1 LSKGV
6 PFANPYVIDKPIIE
20 ASHFYGRIDLL
31 DWIENSL
38 DKGQPLLVVQGP
50 HRMGKSSLLHRLATH
65 LGSKYMVFP
74 VAEVAESRLDLL
86 LWQIALAI
94 TESLPG
100 DIVFSLQDPLGEEPK
115 REDFEGQASYF
126 GEEFL
131 PRLSKVVGGKG
142 LLLALDD
149 FHLWGGGDSALQA
162 ELLSYLTS
170 LELPLLLTWEGP
182 TEEMLSPAL
191 VWRLGPL
198 DREEA
203 RRLITEPSAEILDY
217 DYEAQERIL
226 TLTSGHP
233 YFVQLLC
240 YALFE
245 RCASKR
251 WVLTQDVDEVVPETM
266 VLGGGFIEH
275 LLAASSPQERVA
287 LAALGAM
294 RGIHGLI
301 LEEEVCYFVE
311 RRRIPLS
318 PEELRVALHRL
329 VERGL
334 LVSMAPHTYRFQVEL
349 LRDWLGKKEEFGGS
363 LVGEVRPGGRI
374 GLGLKRF
381 LWPMAAALLVILL
394 FLWSMRSRSQP
405 PTGGEEG
412 QGGPVSPTPTSL
424 VAIEASPTQPLAARQ
439 TIAYMFWEGESGT
452 WEIYLMASDG
462 SNRTPLTQNEV
473 NDTWPSWSYD
483 GGRLLFVSER
493 DGNRE
498 IYLMDVNGSEQANLS
513 RNPAPDSSP
522 SFSPD
527 GTRIVFASHRD
538 GNWEIYIMDADGSQQ
553 ARVTFNEEPDYAPV
567 WSPDGTKIAFVS
579 ERDGNKEIYVME
591 ADGSEETRLTYNEA
605 TDTSPAWSPDGTKI
619 AFESYRDDDMEL
631 YIMNAD
637 GSGQR
642 DLIND
647 HTADDHGP
655 SWSPDGSQILCYS
668 NRDGN
673 WDIYQIEVDGTGRV
687 NLTKSAEA
695 EQGPA
700 WRP

>member
-1 LSKGV
+1 MSKGV
-6 PFANPYVIDKPIIE
+6 PFANPYVIDKPIVE
-20 ASHFYGRIDLL
+20 ASHFYGRLDLL
-31 DWIENSL
+31 DWIESSL

-50 HRMGKSSLLHRLATH
+50 HRIGKSSLLHQLPTH
-65 LGSKYMVFP
+65 LGSKYMVFL
-74 VAEVAESRLDLL
+74 VGEVADSRLDLL
-86 LWQIALAI
+86 LWQIALAM
-94 TESLPG
+94 TGSLPEEA
-100 DIVFSLQDPLGEEPK
+100 VFSSQDPGGEEPK

-126 GEEFL
+126 GEKFL
-131 PRLSKVVGGKG
+131 PRLSKVVGGRR

-149 FHLWGGGDSALQA
+149 FHLWAGGDSGVQA

-170 LELPLLLTWEGP
+170 LKLNLLLTWEGP
-182 TEEMLSPAL
+182 AGEMLSPAL
-191 VWRLGPL
+191 IWRLGPL
-198 DREEA
+198 DRKEA
-203 RRLITEPSAEILDY
+203 ERLITEPSAEILEY

-226 TLTSGHP
+226 ALTSGHP

-240 YALFE
+240 YALLE
-245 RCASKR
+245 RCASKG
-251 WVLTQDVDEVVPETM
+251 WVLVQDVDEVVPESM
-266 VLGGGFIEH
+266 ALGESYLEH
-275 LLAASSPQERVA
+275 LLAAFPSQERVT

-301 LEEEVCYFVE
+301 LEEEVCYLLQ

-329 VERGL
+329 VERGI
-334 LVSMAPHTYRFQVEL
+334 LVNMGPHTYRFQVEL
-349 LRDWLGKKEEFGGS
+349 LRVWLGKAEGFRESLFGERTPRGK
-363 LVGEVRPGGRI
+363 GGPG
-374 GLGLKRF
+374 LERF
-381 LWPMAAALLVILL
+381 FWPMAAALLVIVL
-394 FLWSMRSRSQP
+394 FLWSTRSRSQP
-405 PTGGEEG
+405 PTGGE
-412 QGGPVSPTPTSL
+412 GGAIPATPTTLGAIGVSPTQ
-424 VAIEASPTQPLAARQ
+424 TQPPSQ
-439 TIAYMFWEGESGT
+439 TIAYMFWEEESGS

-483 GGRLLFVSER
+483 GRRLLFVSER

-498 IYLMDVNGSEQANLS
+498 IYLMNADGSEQVNLS
-513 RNPAPDSSP
+513 RNPAPDSHP

-527 GTRIVFASHRD
+527 GTKIAFASHRD
-538 GNWEIYIMDADGSQQ
+538 GNWEIYIMDGDGSDQ

-567 WSPDGTKIAFVS
+567 WSPDGTKIGFVS
-579 ERDGNKEIYVME
+579 ERDGNTEVYVME
-591 ADGSEETRLTYNEA
+591 TDRWEATRLTSNEA

-619 AFESYRDDDMEL
+619 AFESYRDNDMEI
-631 YIMNAD
+631 YIVNAD

-642 DLIND
+642 TLTND

-655 SWSPDGSQILCYS
+655 SWSPDGSQIVYFS

-673 WDIYQIEVDGTGRV
+673 WDIYRIGVDGTGRV
-687 NLTKSAEA
+687 NLTNSAEG

>member
-6 PFANPYVIDKPIIE
+6 PFANPYVIDKPVVE
-20 ASHFYGRIDLL
+20 ASHFYGRLDLL
-31 DWIENSL
+31 DWVESSL
-38 DKGQPLLVVQGP
+38 DKGQPLLIVQGP
-50 HRMGKSSLLHRLATH
+50 HRIGKSSSLHQLGAH
-65 LGSKYMVFP
+65 LGSNYMVFLLG
-74 VAEVAESRLDLL
+74 EMAESRLDRL
-86 LWQIALAI
+86 LWQIALAM
-94 TESLPG
+94 TESLPEE
-100 DIVFSLQDPLGEEPK
+100 IALSLQAPLPGLLS
-115 REDFEGQASYF
+115 FEGQASYF

-131 PRLSKVVGGKG
+131 PRLSKAVGGKP

-170 LELPLLLTWEGP
+170 LKLNLLLTWEGP
-182 TEEMLSPAL
+182 AGGMLSQAL

-203 RRLITEPSAEILDY
+203 RRLITEPGAGILDY

-226 TLTSGHP
+226 ALTSGHP

-245 RCASKR
+245 RCVSKG
-251 WVLTQDVDEVVPETM
+251 WVLIQDVDEVVPETM
-266 VLGGGFIEH
+266 ALGKSYLQH

-294 RGIHGLI
+294 RGIQGLI
-301 LEEEVCYFVE
+301 LEEEVCYLLQ
-311 RRRIPLS
+311 RRRIRLS

-349 LRDWLGKKEEFGGS
+349 LRVWLGKEEEFGGS
-363 LVGEVRPGGRI
+363 LIKEVRPGKR

-381 LWPMAAALLVILL
+381 FWPVAAALLVILL
-394 FLWSMRSRSQP
+394 FLWSIRSRLQP
-405 PTGGEEG
+405 PTGGEGG
-412 QGGPVSPTPTSL
+412 QGGPVTTPTSL
-424 VAIEASPTQPLAARQ
+424 AASGVSPTEPPPPRQ
-439 TIAYMFWEGESGT
+439 NIAYMFWEEESGT

-462 SNRTPLTQNEV
+462 SNRTPLTKNEV

-483 GGRLLFVSER
+483 GRLVFVSER

-498 IYLMDVNGSEQANLS
+498 IYLMNADGSKQVNLS
-513 RNPAPDSSP
+513 QNPAPDSSP

-527 GTRIVFASHRD
+527 GRRIVFSSRRD

-553 ARVTFNEEPDYAPV
+553 ARVTRNEEPDYAPV

-579 ERDGNKEIYVME
+579 ERDGNKEIYVM
-591 ADGSEETRLTYNEA
+591 DTTDDWEETRLTSNEA
-605 TDTSPAWSPDGTKI
+605 TDTSPAWSPDGTRI
-619 AFESYRDDDMEL
+619 AFESYRDDDMEI

-637 GSGQR
+637 GAGQR
-642 DLIND
+642 NLTND
-647 HTADDHGP
+647 HTVDDYGP
-655 SWSPDGSQILCYS
+655 SWSPDGSQIIYYAY
-668 NRDGN
+668 RDGN
-673 WDIYQIEVDGTGRV
+673 WDLYLIGVDGTGRV
-687 NLTKSAEA
+687 NLTDSAEA

>member
-1 LSKGV
+1 
-6 PFANPYVIDKPIIE
+6 
-20 ASHFYGRIDLL
+20 
-31 DWIENSL
+31 
-38 DKGQPLLVVQGP
+38 
-50 HRMGKSSLLHRLATH
+50 
-65 LGSKYMVFP
+65 MVFP
-74 VAEVAESRLDLL
+74 IGEMAESGLDLL
-86 LWQIALAI
+86 LWQIALAM
-94 TESLPG
+94 TGSLP
-100 DIVFSLQDPLGEEPK
+100 EEPK
-115 REDFEGQASYF
+115 REDFEGQPSYF

-131 PRLSKVVGGKG
+131 PRLSKAVGGKS

-170 LELPLLLTWEGP
+170 LNLPLLLTWEGP
-182 TEEMLSPAL
+182 IGEMLSQAL
-191 VWRLGPL
+191 IWRLGPL

-203 RRLITEPSAEILDY
+203 ERLITEPSAEILDY

-226 TLTSGHP
+226 ALTSGHP

-245 RCASKR
+245 RCVSKR
-251 WVLTQDVDEVVPETM
+251 WVLRQDVDEVVPET
-266 VLGGGFIEH
+266 VALGEGYLEH

-287 LAALGAM
+287 LATLGAM

-301 LEEEVCYFVE
+301 LEEEVCYLLQ

-349 LRDWLGKKEEFGGS
+349 LRVWLGKAGEFGRS
-363 LVGEVRPGGRI
+363 LVGEVRPGKRGP
-374 GLGLKRF
+374 GLQRF
-381 LWPMAAALLVILL
+381 FWPVAAALVVILL
-394 FLWSMRSRSQP
+394 FLWSMSSRWQP
-405 PTGGEEG
+405 PSGGEGG
-412 QGGPVSPTPTSL
+412 QGGPVSPTPTSRAGIG
-424 VAIEASPTQPLAARQ
+424 VSPTEPLPPRQ
-439 TIAYMFWEGESGT
+439 SIAYMFWEEESGS

-473 NDTWPSWSYD
+473 NDTGPSWSYD
-483 GGRLLFVSER
+483 GRLVFVSER

-498 IYLMDVNGSEQANLS
+498 IYLMDADGSKQVNLT

-527 GTRIVFASHRD
+527 GRRIVFASRRD
-538 GNWEIYIMDADGSQQ
+538 GNWEIYIMDADGSDQ
-553 ARVTFNEEPDYAPV
+553 ARVTFNEKPDYAPA
-567 WSPDGTKIAFVS
+567 WSPDGTRIAFVS

-591 ADGSEETRLTYNEA
+591 TDDWEETRLTHNEA
-605 TDTSPAWSPDGTKI
+605 TDTSPAWSPDGAKI
-619 AFESYRDDDMEL
+619 AFESYRDGDMEI

-642 DLIND
+642 NLTND

-655 SWSPDGSQILCYS
+655 SWSPDGSQIIYYS

-673 WDIYQIEVDGTGRV
+673 WDIYRIGVDGTGRV
-687 NLTKSAEA
+687 NLTESAEA

>member
-1 LSKGV
+1 MSKGV
-6 PFANPYVIDKPIIE
+6 PFANPYVIDKPVVE
-20 ASHFYGRIDLL
+20 ASHFYGRLDLL
-31 DWIENSL
+31 EWIESSL
-38 DKGQPLLVVQGP
+38 EKGQPLLVVQGP
-50 HRMGKSSLLHRLATH
+50 HRIGKSSLLHQLGTP
-65 LGSKYMVFP
+65 LGSEYMVFP
-74 VAEVAESRLDLL
+74 MGEMAESRLDLL
-86 LWQIALAI
+86 LWQMALAM
-94 TESLPG
+94 TRSLPEEIG
-100 DIVFSLQDPLGEEPK
+100 LSFQDPTGEEPR

-131 PRLSKVVGGKG
+131 PRLSKAVGGKP

-162 ELLSYLTS
+162 ELLSYLAS
-170 LELPLLLTWEGP
+170 LRVALLLTWEGP
-182 TEEMLSPAL
+182 TEEMLSQAL

-198 DREEA
+198 DGEEA

-226 TLTSGHP
+226 ALTCGHP

-245 RCASKR
+245 RCASKG
-251 WVLTQDVDEVVPETM
+251 WVLRQDVDEVVPETM
-266 VLGGGFIEH
+266 VLGKSYLEH
-275 LLAASSPQERVA
+275 LLAASSPPERVA

-301 LEEEVCYFVE
+301 LEEEVCYLLQ
-311 RRRIPLS
+311 RRKIPLS
-318 PEELRVALHRL
+318 PEKLRVALHRL

-349 LRDWLGKKEEFGGS
+349 LRVWLGKAEEFGGS
-363 LVGEVRPGGRI
+363 LIKEVRPGKRGP
-374 GLGLKRF
+374 GFSRF

-394 FLWSMRSRSQP
+394 FLWSIRSRSQP
-405 PTGGEEG
+405 PAGGEGG
-412 QGGPVSPTPTSL
+412 QGGPLSPTPTGL
-424 VAIEASPTQPLAARQ
+424 TAIGVSPTQPAPARQ
-439 TIAYMFWEGESGT
+439 TIAYMFWEEESGT

-483 GGRLLFVSER
+483 GRRLLFVSQR

-498 IYLMDVNGSEQANLS
+498 IYIMNPDGSEQVNLS
-513 RNPAPDSSP
+513 RNPAPDTSP

-527 GTRIVFASHRD
+527 GTRIVFASRRD

-591 ADGSEETRLTYNEA
+591 ADGSEERRLTYNEA
-605 TDTSPAWSPDGTKI
+605 TDTSPAWSPDGMKI
-619 AFESYRDDDMEL
+619 AFESYRDDDMEI

-637 GSGQR
+637 GSGPR
-642 DLIND
+642 NLTND
-647 HTADDHGP
+647 HTVDDYGP
-655 SWSPDGSQILCYS
+655 SWSPDGTQILYYS

-673 WDIYQIEVDGTGRV
+673 WDLYRIEVDGTGSV
-687 NLTKSAEA
+687 NLTNSAGA

>member
-1 LSKGV
+1 
-6 PFANPYVIDKPIIE
+6 
-20 ASHFYGRIDLL
+20 
-31 DWIENSL
+31 
-38 DKGQPLLVVQGP
+38 
-50 HRMGKSSLLHRLATH
+50 
-65 LGSKYMVFP
+65 MVFP
-74 VAEVAESRLDLL
+74 VGEMAESRLDLL
-86 LWQIALAI
+86 LWQIALAM
-94 TESLPG
+94 TGSLPEE
-100 DIVFSLQDPLGEEPK
+100 IALSLQAPLPGFPS
-115 REDFEGQASYF
+115 FEGQAAYF

-131 PRLSKVVGGKG
+131 PRLSEVVGGKT

-170 LELPLLLTWEGP
+170 LKLTLLLTWEGP
-182 TEEMLSPAL
+182 TGEMLSQAL

-226 TLTSGHP
+226 ALTSGHP

-245 RCASKR
+245 RCASKG
-251 WVLTQDVDEVVPETM
+251 WVLIQDVDEVVPETM
-266 VLGGGFIEH
+266 ILGEGYLEH

-294 RGIHGLI
+294 RGIQGLI
-301 LEEEVCYFVE
+301 LEEEVCYLLQ

-318 PEELRVALHRL
+318 PEELRAALHRL
-329 VERGL
+329 LERGL

-349 LRDWLGKKEEFGGS
+349 LRVWLGKTEEFGGP
-363 LVGEVRPGGRI
+363 LVGEVRPGEKKRP
-374 GLGLKRF
+374 GLRRF
-381 LWPMAAALLVILL
+381 FWPVAAALLVILL
-394 FLWSMRSRSQP
+394 FLWSIRSRSQP
-405 PTGGEEG
+405 PTGGEGG
-412 QGGPVSPTPTSL
+412 QGGPISPTPTTL
-424 VAIEASPTQPLAARQ
+424 AAVGVSPTQPSPARQ
-439 TIAYMFWEGESGT
+439 TIAYMFWEEESGT
-452 WEIYLMASDG
+452 WEIYLMATDG

-473 NDTWPSWSYD
+473 NDTWPSWSCD
-483 GGRLLFVSER
+483 GRLVFVSEQ

-498 IYLMDVNGSEQANLS
+498 IYLMKADGSEQVNLS
-513 RNPAPDSSP
+513 QNPAPDSSP

-527 GTRIVFASHRD
+527 GTRIAFASRRD
-538 GNWEIYIMDADGSQQ
+538 GNWEIYIMDADGSEQ
-553 ARVTFNEEPDYAPV
+553 ARVTFNDELDYAPV

-591 ADGSEETRLTYNEA
+591 ADGSEETRVTSNEA

-619 AFESYRDDDMEL
+619 AFESYRDDDMEI

-637 GSGQR
+637 GSGPR
-642 DLIND
+642 NLTND
-647 HTADDHGP
+647 HTVDDYGP
-655 SWSPDGSQILCYS
+655 SWSPDGTKIIYYAY
-668 NRDGN
+668 RDGK
-673 WDIYQIEVDGTGRV
+673 WDLYLIGVDGTGRV

-700 WRP
+700 WAP

>member
-1 LSKGV
+1 
-6 PFANPYVIDKPIIE
+6 VIDKPVVE
-20 ASHFYGRIDLL
+20 TSHFYGRLDLL
-31 DWIENSL
+31 DWIESSL
-38 DKGQPLLVVQGP
+38 DKGPPLLAVQGP
-50 HRMGKSSLLHRLATH
+50 HRIGKSSLLHQLSTH
-65 LGSKYMVFP
+65 LGANYMVFP
-74 VAEVAESRLDLL
+74 VGEMAESRLDRL
-86 LWQIALAI
+86 LWQIALAM
-94 TESLPG
+94 TGSL
-100 DIVFSLQDPLGEEPK
+100 IEEIALSLQAPLAGFPS
-115 REDFEGQASYF
+115 FEGQAAYF

-131 PRLSKVVGGKG
+131 PRLSEVVGGKT

-170 LELPLLLTWEGP
+170 LKLTLLLTWEGP
-182 TEEMLSPAL
+182 TGEMLSQAL

-226 TLTSGHP
+226 ALTSGHP

-245 RCASKR
+245 RCASKG
-251 WVLTQDVDEVVPETM
+251 WVLIQDVDAVVPETM
-266 VLGGGFIEH
+266 ILGESYLEH

-294 RGIHGLI
+294 RGIQGLI
-301 LEEEVCYFVE
+301 LEEEVCYLLQ

-329 VERGL
+329 LERGL

-349 LRDWLGKKEEFGGS
+349 LRAWLGKRVEFGGS
-363 LVGEVRPGGRI
+363 LVGEVRPGEKKRP
-374 GLGLKRF
+374 GLRRF
-381 LWPMAAALLVILL
+381 FWPVAAALLVILL
-394 FLWSMRSRSQP
+394 FLWSIRSRSQP
-405 PTGGEEG
+405 PTGGEGG
-412 QGGPVSPTPTSL
+412 QGGKISPTPTTL
-424 VAIEASPTQPLAARQ
+424 AAVGVSPTQPSPARQ
-439 TIAYMFWEGESGT
+439 TIAYMFWEEESGT
-452 WEIYLMASDG
+452 WEIYLMATDG
-462 SNRTPLTQNEV
+462 SNRTSLTQNEV

-483 GGRLLFVSER
+483 GRLVFVSEQ

-498 IYLMDVNGSEQANLS
+498 IYLMKADGSEQVNLS
-513 RNPAPDSSP
+513 QNPAPDSSP

-527 GTRIVFASHRD
+527 GTRIAFASRRD
-538 GNWEIYIMDADGSQQ
+538 GNWEIYVMDADGSQQ
-553 ARVTFNEEPDYAPV
+553 ARVTSNEEPDYVPV

-591 ADGSEETRLTYNEA
+591 MEVDVWEETRVTSNEA
-605 TDTSPAWSPDGTKI
+605 TDTSPTWSPDGTRI
-619 AFESYRDDDMEL
+619 AFESYRDDDMEI

-637 GSGQR
+637 GSGPR
-642 DLIND
+642 NLTND
-647 HTADDHGP
+647 HTVDDYGP
-655 SWSPDGSQILCYS
+655 SWSPDGTKIIYYAY
-668 NRDGN
+668 RDGN
-673 WDIYQIEVDGTGRV
+673 WDLYLIGVDGTGRV
-687 NLTKSAEA
+687 NLTKSVEA